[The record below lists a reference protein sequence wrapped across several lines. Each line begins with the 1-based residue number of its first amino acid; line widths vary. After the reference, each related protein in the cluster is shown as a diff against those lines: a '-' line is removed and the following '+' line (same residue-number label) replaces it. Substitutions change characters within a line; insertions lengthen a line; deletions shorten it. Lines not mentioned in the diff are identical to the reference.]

1 MWFVC
6 ALLTALG
13 WGIADIFYKKGADR
27 NVNYTHL
34 RTCLCVGIAMGI
46 HAIFVLLTNQNMGYN
61 AINIIYYFPVSL
73 CYMLSMVLTFYGLR
87 VIEDSIASPVEN
99 SSGAVTSILCFL
111 ILGQT
116 MSKLSLIGVILVTAG
131 VLLLGVFEAI
141 GDKEKL
147 KEVSKRSS
155 IIGFIMVFMYSVFNA
170 IGGFLDATFLDPE
183 VTPLKY
189 VNSDNIELV
198 ANTSYELTFLIFAIL
213 IFIFLKIKKEKITVR
228 QEKVRIG
235 ASIFETF
242 GQLMYVYAM
251 SGNAIVAAP
260 IVSSVCV
267 ISIILARIV
276 LKEKLKLKQYGA
288 VLSVIVGILVLAFA
302 EVL

>member
-27 NVNYTHL
+27 KVNYTHL

-46 HAIFVLLTNQNMGYN
+46 HALVVLATQNIDYN
-61 AINIIYYFPVSL
+61 AINIIYYLPVSL
-73 CYMLSMVLTFYGLR
+73 CYILSMVLTFYGLR

-99 SSGAVTSILCFL
+99 SSGAVTSILCFV

-116 MSKLSLIGVILVTAG
+116 MSILALIGVILVTIG
-131 VLLLGVFEAI
+131 VLSLGIFEAI

-147 KEVSKRSS
+147 KEISKKSS
-155 IIGFIMVFMYSVFNA
+155 IIGFIMVTSYSVFNA

-183 VTPLKY
+183 RTPLKY
-189 VNSDNIELV
+189 VNSNNIELV
-198 ANTSYELTFLIFAIL
+198 ANTSYELTFLIFAL
-213 IFIFLKIKKEKITVR
+213 FIFIFLKLKKENISVK
-228 QEKVRIG
+228 QEKPRIG
-235 ASIFETF
+235 AAIFETF

-251 SGNAIVAAP
+251 SGNAIIAAP

-267 ISIILARIV
+267 ISIILARIF

-288 VLSVIVGILVLAFA
+288 VFSVVVGIFVLAFA